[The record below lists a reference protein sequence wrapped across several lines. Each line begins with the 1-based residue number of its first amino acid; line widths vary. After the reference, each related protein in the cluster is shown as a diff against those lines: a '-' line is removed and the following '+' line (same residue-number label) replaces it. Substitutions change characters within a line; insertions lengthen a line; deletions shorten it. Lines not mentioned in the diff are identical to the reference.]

1 MGIKLVLKELLIV
14 MILIGIEIRVVKIV
28 GPIIE
33 IKVKKEKCKM
43 SKYDTF
49 SIIKKNAMMM
59 FGYNKTLNKKNSEKI
74 ALIYNQIKTK
84 KGMVIMNLLKN
95 YKNNICS
102 EIHEMNNLG
111 FLKNLCLR
119 DSSFL
124 RINEKGIFNE
134 KKIVSPCGKKVL
146 GRLLD
151 VLGCELDECK
161 EMDIF
166 ENPIFYQKKPE
177 MGTATAA
184 AVQRVVANGNIGE
197 W

>member
-1 MGIKLVLKELLIV
+1 MGENGDC
-14 MILIGIEIRVVKIV
+14 GIEIWMIGIKAER
-28 GPIIE
+28 IIK
-33 IKVKKEKCKM
+33 IKVDKKKNKM

-49 SIIKKNAMMM
+49 SIIKKNIIVM
-59 FGYNKTLNKKNSEKI
+59 FGYNKNLKDENIKK
-74 ALIYNQIKTK
+74 IYEIIKNQRKE
-84 KGMVIMNLLKN
+84 KGMVVMNMVKK
-95 YKNNICS
+95 YKNVICS
-102 EIHEMNNLG
+102 EIHEINNLG

-124 RINEKGIFNE
+124 KINEKSIYNE

-166 ENPIFYQKKPE
+166 ENPVFFS
-177 MGTATAA
+177 
-184 AVQRVVANGNIGE
+184 GE
-197 W
+197 EELGRK

>member
-1 MGIKLVLKELLIV
+1 
-14 MILIGIEIRVVKIV
+14 
-28 GPIIE
+28 
-33 IKVKKEKCKM
+33 M

-49 SIIKKNAMMM
+49 SIIKNNICMM
-59 FGYNKTLNKKNSEKI
+59 FGCNKNLKNHVVCV
-74 ALIYNQIKTK
+74 YNQIKIK
-84 KGMVIMNLLKN
+84 KGMVMMNLLKN
-95 YKNNICS
+95 YKNSICS
-102 EIHEMNNLG
+102 EIHEINHVG

-124 RINEKGIFNE
+124 RIHEEGIFNE

-166 ENPIFYQKKPE
+166 ENPIFYANVKNVKESAMKWKK
-177 MGTATAA
+177 
-184 AVQRVVANGNIGE
+184 
-197 W
+197 